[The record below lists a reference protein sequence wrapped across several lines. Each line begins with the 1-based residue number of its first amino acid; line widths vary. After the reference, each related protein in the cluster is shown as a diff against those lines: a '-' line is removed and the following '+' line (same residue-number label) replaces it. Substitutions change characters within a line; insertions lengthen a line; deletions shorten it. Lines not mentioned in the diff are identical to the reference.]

1 MKKLLALIPVALV
14 VASGCTVRSPAL
26 FAQETDKSFSAK
38 NADLSA
44 CYSEVLKTEP
54 TASGTVDIAFTW
66 QKKSGAFS
74 DLNVAGGTAPQSV
87 KDCVT
92 KNLVGLTLYPADS
105 QDGKG
110 TWTFTF
116 TSTAPAGSGAG
127 RGLIGPRS

>member
-14 VASGCTVRSPAL
+14 VASGCSLRGPAA
-26 FAQETDKSFSAK
+26 FAQETDKSFAAK
-38 NADLSA
+38 NSDLSA

-74 DLNVAGGTAPQSV
+74 DLNVSGGTAPQSV

-92 KNLVGLTLYPADS
+92 KNLVGLTMYPADA

-110 TWTFTF
+110 NWTFTF
-116 TSTAPAGSGAG
+116 TSTAPAVTGTG